1 MTVEHANRVK
11 TQTGAVVF
19 IVSKVDLD
27 TYPPPKKKTCEHP
40 LSKNDALKP
49 WILVALAFV
58 AEQVTRTQ
66 TASVFDC
73 VRRDTNPFI
82 KSIYLVLITVLTE

>member
-27 TYPPPKKKTCEHP
+27 TPPPKKTCEYP

>member
-27 TYPPPKKKTCEHP
+27 TPPPKKTCEYP

-49 WILVALAFV
+49 
-58 AEQVTRTQ
+58 
-66 TASVFDC
+66 
-73 VRRDTNPFI
+73 
-82 KSIYLVLITVLTE
+82 